1 MSAEKRLHEAGRWL
15 EQATADLKAAAD
27 SRRAGNNEWACFQC
41 QQAGEKALKA
51 LWIRDGHDP
60 WGHSLLRLL
69 EEHPEERIRGRLAQ
83 LRDSASLLDKL
94 YIPTR
99 YPNGLPDLTPSRVY
113 GEPDARAADAAAE
126 QVVRFVRSELADVR
140 PPQ

>member
-1 MSAEKRLHEAGRWL
+1 MSVEKRLHEATRWL
-15 EQATADLKAAAD
+15 EQATADLKAAGD
-27 SRRAGNNEWACFQC
+27 SRNAGNHEWACFQC

-69 EEHPEERIRGRLAQ
+69 EEHPDTACRGRLAP

-94 YIPTR
+94 YLPTR
-99 YPNGLPDLTPSRVY
+99 YPNGLPDLTPSKVY
-113 GEPDARAADAAAE
+113 GEPDAIAALAAASRFLDLARE
-126 QVVRFVRSELADVR
+126 QMSAS
-140 PPQ
+140 